1 MGGEYTRAVITE
13 RLEVRTTSERG
24 RGVFARVPISEG
36 EVVEDCPVIVVP
48 EPQVEAMGGTI
59 LHEYFFKWGGTH
71 DEGAIALGFGS
82 LYNHSDRPNAMYVR
96 KYTLAMLTFVA
107 LRDISAGEEITVSY
121 HGGFGERGPL
131 WFDQK

>member
-1 MGGEYTRAVITE
+1 MLDVVITD
-13 RLEVRTTSERG
+13 RLEVRAAGERG
-24 RGVFARVPISEG
+24 RGVFARVPIAEG

-48 EPQVEAMGGTI
+48 EEQVEAMGGTI

-71 DEGAIALGFGS
+71 DQGAIALGFGS
-82 LYNHSDRPNAMYVR
+82 LYNHHDRPNAMYVR
-96 KYTLAMLTFVA
+96 KYSLGILTFVA
-107 LRDISAGEEITVSY
+107 LRDIAAGEEITVSY

>member
-1 MGGEYTRAVITE
+1 MITE
-13 RLEVRTTSERG
+13 RLEVRETEGRG
-24 RGVFARVPISEG
+24 RGVFARVAIEEG

-48 EPQVEAMGGTI
+48 EEQVEAMGGTI

-71 DEGAIALGFGS
+71 DAGAIALGFGS
-82 LYNHSDRPNAMYVR
+82 LYNHHDEPNAMYVR
-96 KYTLAMLTFVA
+96 KYDLRMLTFVA
-107 LRDISAGEEITVSY
+107 LRDIAVGEEITVSY